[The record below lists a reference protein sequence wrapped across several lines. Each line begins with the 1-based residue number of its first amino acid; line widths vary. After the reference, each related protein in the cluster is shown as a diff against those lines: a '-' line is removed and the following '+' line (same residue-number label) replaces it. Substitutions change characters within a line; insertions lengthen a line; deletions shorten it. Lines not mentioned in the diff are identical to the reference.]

1 MHLKNNWKTIW
12 RLAYPPMIGGIA
24 QNLVSLMDTAFLG
37 RYGEI
42 ELGASGLAGIWYFT
56 FIIIAMGLG
65 TGVQIIV
72 ARRLGQNQPFAAGL
86 IVNQALVIG
95 CFFSLLL
102 IVFFYWGSPPLLNLM
117 IQSQEVHQ
125 AACTYLAW
133 RAMDIPIMFAI
144 YILRG
149 FYNGIGENKIIIG
162 SALGMALINFIF
174 NYALIFGHL
183 GFPKMGIAGAAL
195 ATVISLAGALLI
207 MLAHLFYRKHPQTFQ
222 LKFNFSLNLSA
233 IQELLSL
240 SGPTI
245 LQHLT
250 SLASFFFMMTCI
262 EKMGERALAVS
273 EVTKALYIF
282 LMVPTWGFTTAVGT
296 MVSNLQGQN
305 KTHLVLPT
313 VQKIIGFSFLF
324 SICITLLLILAP
336 ESLLRIY
343 TNQTTI
349 IHLAMP
355 LTVVLVIAL
364 LMYSVSGVILSAV
377 IGLGATRFA
386 LLAEIITILIYVSYI
401 YWTTIVVN
409 AELTIIWLC
418 ELLYMLII
426 GVISWSYL
434 RLGNWKKIKV

>member
-1 MHLKNNWKTIW
+1 
-12 RLAYPPMIGGIA
+12 MIGGIA

-56 FIIIAMGLG
+56 FIVIAMGLG

-72 ARRLGQNQPFAAGL
+72 ARRLGENQPAAVGK
-86 IVNQALVIG
+86 IVNQALLVG
-95 CFFSLLL
+95 LAFSLLL
-102 IVFFYWGSPPLLNLM
+102 IAFFQWGSPALLKLM
-117 IQSQEVHQ
+117 IQSQQVHQ
-125 AACTYLAW
+125 ATCTYLAW
-133 RAMDIPIMFAI
+133 RSIDIPIMFII

-162 SALGMALINFIF
+162 STLGMAFINFIF
-174 NYALIFGHL
+174 NYALIFGHF

-195 ATVISLAGALLI
+195 ATVISLSGALLI
-207 MLAHLFYRKHPQTFQ
+207 MLAHLFYKKHPQTFK
-222 LKFNFSLNLSA
+222 LKLNFFLNSSVT
-233 IQELLSL
+233 QELLSL

-245 LQHLT
+245 VQHLA
-250 SLASFFFMMTCI
+250 SLAAFFFMMACI

-273 EVTKALYIF
+273 EVTKGLYIF
-282 LMVPTWGFTTAVGT
+282 LMVPTWGFTTAVAT

-324 SICITLLLILAP
+324 SIFIASLLLLVP
-336 ESLLRIY
+336 ESLLKIY
-343 TNQTTI
+343 TNETVI

-355 LTVVLVIAL
+355 LTVILVMAL
-364 LMYSVSGVILSAV
+364 LMYSVSGVILSAI

-386 LLAEIITILIYVSYI
+386 LLAEIITIIIYVSYI
-401 YWTTIVVN
+401 YWAAVILN
-409 AELTIIWLC
+409 AGLTVIWLC